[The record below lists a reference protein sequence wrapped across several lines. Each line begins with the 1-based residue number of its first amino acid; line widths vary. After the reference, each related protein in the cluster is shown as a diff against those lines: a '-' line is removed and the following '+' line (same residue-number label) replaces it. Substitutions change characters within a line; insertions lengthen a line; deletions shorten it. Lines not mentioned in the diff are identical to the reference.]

1 MRKQMKNKLLMGLLC
16 SSLLV
21 GMLPAHAATPSA
33 PSLGSGYTYDV
44 VLAYSKS
51 TSLTIIKNDSWKKA
65 ITVTGNAGTNY
76 QQICTVT
83 VGFNDGPF
91 NDTDYMYAGK
101 AVGSVYKADPATGI
115 YVNGKVYNGNGSSS
129 SWSGYVTNNA
139 ACKKVYVNHNGT
151 AKYYVAFAG

>member
-1 MRKQMKNKLLMGLLC
+1 MGLLC

-65 ITVTGNAGTNY
+65 ITVTGYAGTNY
-76 QQICTVT
+76 EQYCTVT
-83 VGFNDGPF
+83 VGFDDGAF
-91 NDTDYMYAGK
+91 SDTDYMYTGK
-101 AVGSVYKADPATGI
+101 AVGIVYKANVATGI
-115 YVNGKVYNGNGSSS
+115 YVNGRIENSTYKSTWTGSKIIGTN
-129 SWSGYVTNNA
+129 GYVTNGDK
-139 ACKKVYVNHNGT
+139 CTKRYVKHSGT